1 MVRISIYKSI
11 NIPDSQHCHEYT
23 VNVCRNFTEGWVEFL
38 SKKVARRVADQL
50 NNTQGKVQN
59 PASQCCG
66 AGAEIKLPPEAG
78 AEITNCELRHLSIY
92 HRLEAKKSLLLKK
105 FL

>member
-11 NIPDSQHCHEYT
+11 NIPYPQHCHEYT

-50 NNTQGKVQN
+50 NNTQGKDQDTV
-59 PASQCCG
+59 SQYC
-66 AGAEIKLPPEAG
+66 
-78 AEITNCELRHLSIY
+78 
-92 HRLEAKKSLLLKK
+92 
-105 FL
+105 